1 MLCYGL
7 SYFEIQM
14 AERKKAHETV
24 LLIINLKL
32 NYFSLFHYKTLDI
45 HRLTR
50 MKYIMI
56 VIKAKGSAA

>member
-24 LLIINLKL
+24 LLIIKL

-45 HRLTR
+45 DRLTR
-50 MKYIMI
+50 MNYIMI